1 MIYLSEEKIWI
12 MYWLYGAWISF
23 VLIVRKA
30 CIQCVRGGGAGGP
43 RDHRGVRL
51 KAASPTA
58 TAIDLQMSSRRLING
73 VANEMSG
80 WAPVEK

>member
-12 MYWLYGAWISF
+12 IYWLYGVWISF

-43 RDHRGVRL
+43 RDHRG
-51 KAASPTA
+51 AAATA
-58 TAIDLQMSSRRLING
+58 TAIDLQMSSRRIINEG
-73 VANEMSG
+73 GNENSG
-80 WAPVEK
+80 WAQVQK

>member
-12 MYWLYGAWISF
+12 MYRLYRAWISF

-30 CIQCVRGGGAGGP
+30 CIQCVRGSGAGGP
-43 RDHRGVRL
+43 RDHRGAV
-51 KAASPTA
+51 AQSPTA

-73 VANEMSG
+73 GANESSG
-80 WAPVEK
+80 RARVEK